1 MSSGAITPASKIHFV
16 EMNESEIFSIQ
27 MDELF
32 HSILGKVMF
41 ITKHSVANMVVD
53 GNQAT
58 IVWHVD
64 NKVVD
69 SALAE
74 IVKHFGALSITRG
87 EKHTYVGMDFEL
99 PGDGSLI
106 IMAKDYIPEAVQGL
120 ERT

>member
-1 MSSGAITPASKIHFV
+1 
-16 EMNESEIFSIQ
+16 

-58 IVWHVD
+58 IVWHVN

-74 IVKHFGALSITRG
+74 IVKHFGALSIPQG

-99 PGDGSLI
+99 PGDGSFI
-106 IMAKDYIPEAVQGL
+106 IMAKDYILEAVHHFGEDVSSGAITPASNIHFVHMNDGNL
-120 ERT
+120 FSI